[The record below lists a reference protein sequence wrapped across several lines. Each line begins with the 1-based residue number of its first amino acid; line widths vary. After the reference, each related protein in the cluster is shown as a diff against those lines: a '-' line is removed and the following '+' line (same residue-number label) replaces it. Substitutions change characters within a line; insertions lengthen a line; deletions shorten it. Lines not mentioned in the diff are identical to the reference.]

1 MTYFAWCLRNV
12 LRVWLVTFG
21 LFAWVMFIPAYAQNS
36 TQSHTLNQAPALS
49 LSDAIATALNN
60 DPWLSGSQFQQQA
73 LEQRSQSAGIL
84 PDPVFSLGLLNLP
97 SDSFALGQENM
108 TQIKVGVSQALPR
121 GDTLQL
127 TQTKLSTAAQMHPLQ
142 RADRRAQLTQRVTQ
156 HWLDAYLAQA
166 TLAIYAREWNV
177 FEQLIDITQS
187 QYRSALGSAR
197 QANILAAE
205 LTILQIEDTIT
216 AVEAQRDV
224 AFAALS
230 TWLFNI
236 EQPAL
241 GQNAAH
247 NQNTTIQA
255 VADTLPLLTEVDTLL
270 AGTNTQ
276 TTLVS
281 LLQNH
286 PALQAL
292 GVKQDVA
299 QHDVAIA
306 KQAHA
311 PQWGFNAAYALRDDQ
326 PDGRSR
332 ADLFSLGVT
341 VQMPINP
348 DAKQDRDVAAS
359 IANAEAVKTEQ
370 RLLLQTM
377 YSEVQQ
383 LISRQQRLVQ
393 RQDLYQNK
401 LLPQAQ
407 NQTEVLL
414 AALTNDDTDYQ
425 AVLSAKMTQIQTHI
439 AALKIDVELA
449 KIKSQLMYY
458 LQPQSTVY
466 SAHHAYTQRIQ
477 GE

>member
-1 MTYFAWCLRNV
+1 MTYFAWCLRNA

-36 TQSHTLNQAPALS
+36 TQSHTHNQAPALS

-60 DPWLSGSQFQQQA
+60 DPWLYGSQFQQQA
-73 LEQRSQSAGIL
+73 LEQRSHSAGTL
-84 PDPVFSLGLLNLP
+84 PDPIFSLGLLNLP

-286 PALQAL
+286 PAIQAL

-299 QHDVAIA
+299 EHDVALA

-311 PQWGFNAAYALRDDQ
+311 PQWGLNAAYALRDDQ

-377 YSEVQQ
+377 YGEVQQ

-449 KIKSQLMYY
+449 KIKSQLAYY
-458 LQPQSTVY
+458 LLPQSNSRPTQP
-466 SAHHAYTQRIQ
+466 AHTHRTH